1 MNSKEKP
8 NPFGNGVGADP
19 PRVEDECRSTDGNCG
34 AKDAT
39 EHATKE
45 VFSTVEE
52 LSQSENADERNVC
65 EAEEC
70 VGSLKNQQFPREDG
84 AMEKATLDELKSQEA
99 DRLLEELSQEVDQ
112 LLGLSSDTSDTDQ
125 FTLSSNKEDSEGSS
139 SSVASR
145 KQQTGSPEQKKAE
158 CFVKEMEE
166 EVSKGFGFFKTTEK
180 AKGIESSKDN
190 DGIEEANKE
199 NHISFPDVP
208 VARPKLNESRFQF
221 PGETSSSSKGI
232 FSSDD
237 SRRALADPNILEP
250 EEEEVFV
257 KPPNWLDP
265 QILRSLPKLK
275 KSTNP
280 FEPCQPDTFF
290 GKLHQ
295 NSPLAYTGHEK
306 EELMDKKEKDSSHSR
321 RNLLQALKNRNSN
334 ADKDFEEDLGRDLT
348 KMNLDP
354 QILRSLPKLKKST
367 NPFEPCQP
375 DTFFGKL
382 HQNSPL
388 AYTGHEKEELMDRK
402 EKDSSHSRRNLL
414 QALENRKSNADKD
427 FEEDLG
433 RDLTKMNVGMDSQ
446 EKNESPSF
454 GEEATKE
461 VNMTLVNTLEEKEIE
476 DSLSSL
482 ELTYVPACPSVAK
495 PIFAKETDSPLHV
508 KDSDNSHC
516 KDYPLDSKD
525 SPSHSKD
532 SLSHSKDS
540 PFSSNKDCPTSH
552 IRDSISSHIKDS
564 PNSKSK
570 DSIALLSK
578 DSSPAGEGLRD
589 SKALNELSGA
599 NAMDKPKA
607 TEGEN
612 KEQEENK
619 DPEENKDHE
628 ENKDPEENKK
638 PEENK
643 DPEETKNLEYIL
655 ELYDPEFPALVTP
668 LPIKELN
675 AQNLKTIR
683 GMPCAKGNLIS
694 KWLYSQSFNDK
705 EYEHKAGEYLPEYS
719 LIVYSDAEEE
729 TEQESL
735 VSDPVDN
742 LDALMGSFQSL
753 QLNEAIPECC
763 LTDSVFLVDK
773 PQTAISQGF
782 MMQPLPLKEIC
793 QVKDFL
799 KIRVTHVYTPFQFWF
814 NFVNRLYDTSTLN
827 EIQMEMGNFYS
838 DTDNI
843 NYLDVLPRCLI
854 KAGYICAIQLDS
866 NWRRVRI
873 VSTPP
878 PDVDTVYIYYVDF
891 GYGED
896 VPVTYLRYLAINFGE
911 KPELAVRGTL
921 SYIYPL
927 GPHWTPD
934 SMIQFQRLV
943 NNQELFAHVTEL
955 DLEERIVFLRIS
967 LNEEFLPSVNK
978 LLVEANLAGRSMHYD
993 LKQIEKN
1000 FGIRHRYLRERL
1012 PSHEMLETGIFP
1024 VLNEEFEVA
1033 FDAII
1038 YSPAFG
1044 KFKVPQMKKGYDALR
1059 QALVAWMPGF
1069 RQVMKKWAALNNEAK
1084 AKLRATQN
1092 EARLAWLSRVDKKE
1106 KEQKE
1111 AKETE
1116 LQEAKESATEE
1127 EKEKTLLTTEGEEE
1141 PPKATQEE
1149 EEAVM
1154 TINDEDETPPV
1165 ESMETVD

>member
-257 KPPNWLDP
+257 KPPNW
-265 QILRSLPKLK
+265 
-275 KSTNP
+275 
-280 FEPCQPDTFF
+280 
-290 GKLHQ
+290 
-295 NSPLAYTGHEK
+295 
-306 EELMDKKEKDSSHSR
+306 
-321 RNLLQALKNRNSN
+321 
-334 ADKDFEEDLGRDLT
+334 
-348 KMNLDP
+348 LDP